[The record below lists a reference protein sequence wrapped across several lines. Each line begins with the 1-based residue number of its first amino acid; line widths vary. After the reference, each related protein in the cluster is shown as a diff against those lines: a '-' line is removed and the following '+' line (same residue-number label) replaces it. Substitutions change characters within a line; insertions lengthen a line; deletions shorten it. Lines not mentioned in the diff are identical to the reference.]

1 MMGSNA
7 PMSLINSAGIRTAL
21 PRATREP
28 DLTARQSYNRR
39 NAFWLFSNEIG
50 MYDPA
55 LGHARPH
62 SPQEIADVFQICA
75 PPAHLG
81 TASPRRV
88 RAQCE
93 ALKSA

>member
-1 MMGSNA
+1 MRSNA
-7 PMSLINSAGIRTAL
+7 PMSLIDSTGIRTAL
-21 PRATREP
+21 PRAAREP
-28 DLTARQSYNRR
+28 DLTARQAYNRR
-39 NAFWLFSNEIG
+39 NAFWLFSHEIG

-62 SPQEIADVFQICA
+62 SPQEIADVFGVCVRTVQ
-75 PPAHLG
+75 LG
-81 TASPRRV
+81 IASARRV